1 MQAQSAYL
9 LISHGSRDS
18 RSQAALE
25 QLAQLFAQALIQK
38 GFTHPQVETGTLEFS
53 EVALDLQIQQLG
65 TALPKQGLFHLK
77 ILPLFLLPGNHVIT
91 DIPTAVAMAR
101 SQLAPNVQIK
111 IQPYLGAHP
120 HMSQMLRYR
129 MGDRAN
135 HPWILVSHGSQRPGS
150 HHPVETLA
158 ARLGMLP
165 AYWAGGGPDLTQRV
179 QELVVTNPTQIG
191 VLPYFLFPGRITDA
205 IIGQV
210 HQLQSRFN
218 QLSFICSPPL
228 EATPEVARLLLDLI

>member
-18 RSQAALE
+18 RSQTALE
-25 QLAQLFAQALIQK
+25 QLAQLFAQALIQE
-38 GFTHPQVETGTLEFS
+38 GFTHPRVETGTLEFS

-65 TALPKQGLFHLK
+65 TALLKHGLFHLK
-77 ILPLFLLPGNHVIT
+77 ILPLFLLPGNHVII
-91 DIPTAVAMAR
+91 DIPTAVALAR
-101 SQLAPNVQIK
+101 SQLVPDIQIQ

-129 MGDRAN
+129 MGDRGN

-150 HHPVETLA
+150 HHPVEALA
-158 ARLGMLP
+158 AQLGMLP
-165 AYWAGGGPDLTQRV
+165 AYWAGRPDLIQRV
-179 QELVVTNPTQIG
+179 QELVATHSTQIG

-205 IIGQV
+205 IIEQV
-210 HQLQSRFN
+210 NQLKLSFN
-218 QLSFICSPPL
+218 QLSFICAPPL
-228 EATPEVARLLLDLI
+228 EATPEVAHLLLDLI